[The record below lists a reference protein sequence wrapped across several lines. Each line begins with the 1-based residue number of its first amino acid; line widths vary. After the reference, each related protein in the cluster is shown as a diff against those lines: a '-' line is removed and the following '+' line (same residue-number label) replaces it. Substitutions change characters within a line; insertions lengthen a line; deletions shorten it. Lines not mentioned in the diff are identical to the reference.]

1 MVQILRLAKWSQ
13 LCSTTKVVQPT
24 RKNGMST
31 NKNGNV
37 YPTRM
42 GVDKQQKLGL
52 TMKTQDRSMENQE
65 NRVGQNKKSNAIL
78 YNLQT
83 KKPRLLNGYHHW
95 LEHFSMVFS
104 KWQVWKTLDLQN
116 TSIEDILLA
125 LLLHC
130 EETLTAVWSS
140 AELRNRLWDGKMS
153 RRSDGDFEHLHLLEM
168 TRIPNSWV
176 ISRIGTFINLC
187 WKWMFL
193 LHIANMSY
201 VKSPASIRR

>member
-130 EETLTAVWSS
+130 KETLTAGTGSS
-140 AELRNRLWDGKMS
+140 AELRNRLWTRKRPEDRTGIWKILICWRWPGS
-153 RRSDGDFEHLHLLEM
+153 PIVGWSQELGRLLTLLEVDV
-168 TRIPNSWV
+168 PSSYSQYV
-176 ISRIGTFINLC
+176 ICKITSFNT
-187 WKWMFL
+187 
-193 LHIANMSY
+193 
-201 VKSPASIRR
+201 

>member
-95 LEHFSMVFS
+95 LEHFSMFFPSDRSGRPSISKIRPLKIFFLPFFS
-104 KWQVWKTLDLQN
+104 TVRRPWQLSDRQLSSGTGFGTGKCP
-116 TSIEDILLA
+116 EDRTGILKICICWRWPGSPIVGWSQELGR
-125 LLLHC
+125 LL
-130 EETLTAVWSS
+130 T
-140 AELRNRLWDGKMS
+140 
-153 RRSDGDFEHLHLLEM
+153 LLEVDV
-168 TRIPNSWV
+168 PS
-176 ISRIGTFINLC
+176 SY
-187 WKWMFL
+187 
-193 LHIANMSY
+193 SQY

>member
-13 LCSTTKVVQPT
+13 LCSTTNVVQPT

-95 LEHFSMVFS
+95 LEHFSMFFPS
-104 KWQVWKTLDLQN
+104 DRSGRTLDLQN

-153 RRSDGDFEHLHLLEM
+153 RRSDGDFEDLHLLEM

-176 ISRIGTFINLC
+176 ISRIGTFINFVGSGC
-187 WKWMFL
+187 SFF
-193 LHIANMSY
+193 I
-201 VKSPASIRR
+201 